1 MTNAVVSALEKV
13 SERLGTSLGKDG
25 AEAVKKLYTVTGEN
39 GARCVMKVAET
50 DAEYEGKILDIIKRM
65 DDNASKGPGSTALE
79 SARNAQERANLRK
92 NLADAL
98 DPKSKEAKAATKDL
112 DSAKL
117 NVKFEEKKAELKASG
132 SGATGLGRDQSG
144 KIVPLTGKA
153 GDKVN
158 VAGLSRDDQLARLKS
173 ETGKLGDATKND
185 AAMKSKP
192 VCSCGLL
199 KDGEVTSHTSMQAA
213 VRSQT
218 PDTHPALQSVLDDI
232 KKNGTRTGAGH
243 GRCGE
248 VATISDALWK
258 KDPEGTQI
266 TSLDDVKAAL
276 KNSDGSNSSVYSTII
291 GDATNGGLKHGDH
304 LPPCNSC
311 SQMLP
316 TIEVDAYQ

>member
-1 MTNAVVSALEKV
+1 MTNAIVSALEKV
-13 SERLGTSLGKDG
+13 SDKLGTSLGKDG

-39 GARCVMKVAET
+39 GAKCVQKVAET
-50 DAEYEGKILDIIKRM
+50 DAEHEAKILDIIKKM

-79 SARNAQERANLRK
+79 SAKNAQERANLRK
-92 NLADAL
+92 NLADVL

-112 DSAKL
+112 NSAKL
-117 NVKFEEKKAELKASG
+117 DVKFEEKNVELKASG
-132 SGATGLGRDQSG
+132 SGATALGRDQSG
-144 KIVPLTGKA
+144 KIVPLTSKA
-153 GDKVN
+153 GDKVD
-158 VAGLSRDDQLARLKS
+158 VSGMSKADQLAALKG
-173 ETGKLGDATKND
+173 ETGKLGDATNAD

-199 KDGEVTSHTSMQAA
+199 KDDEVTSHTSMQAA
-213 VRSQT
+213 VKGQT
-218 PDTHPALQSVLDDI
+218 PNTHPALQSVLDDI
-232 KKNGTRTGAGH
+232 KQNGTQTGAGH
-243 GRCGE
+243 GKCGE

-291 GDATNGGLKHGDH
+291 GDATNGGLKHGDY

-316 TIEVDAYQ
+316 TIEVDAFK